1 METSTVNS
9 VVNPV
14 VDGAPAPAEKPA
26 SRDRYRFGLDA
37 LVIALL
43 VAVLNFAG
51 WQWFNPAV
59 DFVAWAESGVQGFA
73 YSGFQRHQDPRK
85 GIYPS
90 ESDLRN
96 DLHLLAEHTQHI
108 RTYSSATN
116 EKLPQIAAEY
126 GLKVTAGA
134 WLGTDLAANDREMAA
149 LERSVRAATNVQAVI
164 VGNESVLRG
173 DLTVKELSGYLKRVR
188 GKLGVPVTTAEPWHV
203 WLKHPELAKQVDY
216 ITVHLLPYWEGVAVE
231 HAVDHV
237 FRRYNELRRNFPSK
251 RIVIGEVGWPS
262 NGDRI
267 GEAQASKENQ
277 ARFMR
282 EFLDRTLEQPVRYY
296 LMEAFDQPWKIT
308 EEGRAGGYWGM
319 FDAYR
324 EMKYPLD
331 GPIVADTHWKNKA
344 LLASALALLPML
356 AFAGAFRRLRLSGR
370 IFFCAL
376 IQVCLT
382 LFVWLAALP
391 FEFYLKPVDWLMYAL
406 LMPAL
411 LFMMATL
418 LVGGFELVEVLWARN
433 WLRRFTPLAPR
444 RDPAAQPFVSIHLPC
459 YNEPPEMVK
468 LTIDSLA
475 KLEYEN
481 FEVLVIDNNTKDP
494 AVWQPVEAYV
504 ARLGPKFRF
513 FHLDNWPGFKA
524 GALNYALTQTDRR
537 AEVIGVVDAD
547 YAVSPDWLSRLV
559 GHFDASKV
567 AVVQAPQAHRDFKH
581 NAFRSMCNWEFDGF
595 FRIGMHHRNERDAI
609 IQHGTMTL
617 VRKSALVETG
627 QWSEWCICEDAELG
641 LRLMNAGWETR
652 YVDAVLGQGLTPN
665 DFAAF
670 KSQRTRWA
678 FGAMQIL
685 KRRWD
690 WLSGRGKLTLGQR
703 FHFVTGWFGWFADAL
718 HLVFTLASLTWTV
731 GMIADPADFSLPL
744 PVYLVPVLG
753 FLVAKAFFGPA
764 LYFKRVHCSLRDVF
778 GASLASLALSH
789 AIARGVLQGL
799 WAKQGVFVRTA
810 KGGRGDTLL
819 GALAGAREEVLL
831 LVALAVGAV
840 VSVVVMTAPPAVN
853 AAGNVLPG
861 GESKIE
867 AIMWATILVAQS
879 MPYMASLAV
888 ALISARSAA
897 RVRRPRGASGL
908 VTARGSA

>member
-1 METSTVNS
+1 MEISTVNS
-9 VVNPV
+9 VAEPV
-14 VDGAPAPAEKPA
+14 VDGAAPVAHQPVT
-26 SRDRYRFGLDA
+26 RDRFKFGLDA
-37 LVIALL
+37 LLVALL
-43 VAVLNFAG
+43 VAVINFVG

-59 DFVAWAESGVQGFA
+59 DFVAWEESGVQGFA
-73 YSGFQRHQDPRK
+73 YSGFQRHQDPRE
-85 GIYPS
+85 GTYPT
-90 ESDLRN
+90 ESDLRG
-96 DLHLLAEHTQHI
+96 DLQLLSEHTQHI
-108 RTYSSATN
+108 RTYSSVAN
-116 EKLPQIAAEY
+116 ENVPVMAAEY

-134 WLGTDLAANDREMAA
+134 WLGTDRANNEREMAA
-149 LERSVRAATNVQAVI
+149 LERSARKASNVQAII

-173 DLTVKELSGYLKRVR
+173 DLTVKELTAYIKRVR

-203 WLKHPELAKQVDY
+203 WLAHPELAKQVDY
-216 ITVHLLPYWEGVAVE
+216 ITVHLLPYWEGVGVE
-231 HAVDHV
+231 YAVDHV
-237 FRRYNELRRNFPSK
+237 FRRYNELRRNFPTK
-251 RIVIGEVGWPS
+251 KIVIGEVGWPS

-267 GEAQASKENQ
+267 GEAIASKENQ

-331 GPIVADTHWKNKA
+331 GPIVADTNWKNKA
-344 LLASALALLPML
+344 LLASALALVPML
-356 AFAGAFRRLRLSGR
+356 LFAGAFRRLRVTGR
-370 IFFCAL
+370 VFFCVL
-376 IQVCLT
+376 IQVCVT

-391 FEFYLKPVDWLMYAL
+391 FEFYLKPADWAMYAL

-418 LVGGFELVEVLWARN
+418 LVGGFELVEVLWAKH
-433 WLRRFTPLAPR
+433 WLRRFTPMAARL
-444 RDPAAQPFVSIHLPC
+444 DPTVQPFVSIHLPC

-468 LTIDSLA
+468 LTLDSLA
-475 KLEYEN
+475 KLEYDN

-504 ARLGPKFRF
+504 ARLGAKFRF

-524 GALNYALTQTDRR
+524 GALNYALTQTDPRT
-537 AEVIGVVDAD
+537 EVVGVVDAD

-559 GHFDASKV
+559 GHFDSPKV
-567 AVVQAPQAHRDFKH
+567 AVVQAPQAHREFKN
-581 NAFRSMCNWEFDGF
+581 NAFRAMCNWEFDGF

-641 LRLMNAGWETR
+641 LRLMNSGWETR

-685 KRRWD
+685 KRRWN
-690 WLSGRGKLTLGQR
+690 WLTGKGNLSLGQR

-718 HLVFTLASLTWTV
+718 HLAFTLASLAWTV
-731 GMIADPADFSLPL
+731 GMVVAPADFSLPL

-753 FLVAKAFFGPA
+753 FLFAKASFGPL
-764 LYFKRVHCSLRDVF
+764 LYFKRVHCNWRDVA

-819 GALAGAREEVLL
+819 GALTGAREEVLL
-831 LVALAVGAV
+831 LAALVIGAV
-840 VSVVVMTAPPAVN
+840 VSIIAMTAPPAIN

-861 GESKIE
+861 GETKVE
-867 AIMWATILVAQS
+867 AIMWAAILIAQS
-879 MPYMASLAV
+879 MPYAASLAV

-897 RVRRPRGASGL
+897 RQRRPHAAGRL
-908 VTARGSA
+908 VAAGDAA